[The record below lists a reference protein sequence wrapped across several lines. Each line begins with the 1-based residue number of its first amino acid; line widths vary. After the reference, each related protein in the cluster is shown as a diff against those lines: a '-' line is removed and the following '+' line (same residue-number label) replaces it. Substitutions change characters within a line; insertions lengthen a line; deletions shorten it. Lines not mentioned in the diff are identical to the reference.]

1 MLLFAEYFK
10 TIFESYPHLSIHEI
24 RSDNRVGP
32 VLWSFYG
39 SIDEYF
45 NILGWELIKS
55 TENLLGITVGRRFKD
70 HWKLFDISTDD
81 TDSSDNFPLI
91 ESGRIDF
98 DLKLHSGWVR
108 KSSPGLSK
116 FFHAA
121 VLTCPNV
128 FSQSYYPLTGAFS

>member
-10 TIFESYPHLSIHEI
+10 TFIEPYLRLSIHEM

-39 SIDEYF
+39 SIDGYY
-45 NILGWELIKS
+45 NTLGWELIKS
-55 TENLLGITVGRRFKD
+55 TKNVLGITVGMRFKD
-70 HWKLFDISTDD
+70 HWKLFDISTAD

-98 DLKLHSGWVR
+98 DLKLNSKWVR

-116 FFHAA
+116 IFM
-121 VLTCPNV
+121 
-128 FSQSYYPLTGAFS
+128 QSC